1 MAYQE
6 LREALTFDDV
16 LLLPQASDLLPAN
29 CDVSTALTPKIRLRI
44 PLVSSPM
51 DTVTESRVAIAIA
64 QMGGIGFVHR
74 NLSIEEQAA
83 EVETV
88 KKYESGMIVDPI
100 TVSPDQ
106 KIGEAVAVMERYRIS
121 GLPVVADGRLVGIL
135 TNRDL
140 RFERRLDKQVRDVM
154 TSKLITA
161 RPGIDLEHAK
171 ELLQAH
177 RIEKLPLVDDQNR
190 LRGLIT
196 VKDMD
201 KAIRHPHASKDN
213 RGRLR
218 VGAAVGVGPERE
230 ARVAAL
236 RRAGVDVICIDT
248 AHGHTRNVIDAI
260 KATKL
265 EWPEVE
271 VVAGNVATSEGAK
284 ALCDAGADAIRVG
297 MGPGS
302 ICTTRVVS
310 GVGVP
315 QITAIMDTMAV
326 AEPRNIPVIADGG
339 IRFSGDITK
348 AIAAG
353 ANSVMIG
360 SLFAGTE
367 ESPGET
373 ILYQGRTYK
382 TVPRYGLDRR
392 DERAHR
398 RPLRAAQ
405 RRGRQA
411 CAGRNR
417 GPRAPSRIARV
428 EYRAAGGRVA
438 IRDGLRRRGEFGGAA
453 QAGALRQGQRRRDA
467 REPRARRVYHER
479 SAELSAVGGGA
490 PRPAPSAGVTPA
502 PGIKRRCGT
511 SSLLEGC
518 WGCGRHTARGLDAS
532 NLRTASPSRAG
543 RGNRSLERMRGV
555 VPHYLF

>member
-1 MAYQE
+1 MAHQE

-16 LLLPQASDLLPAN
+16 LLLPQSSDLLPSS

-51 DTVTESRVAIAIA
+51 DTVTESRTAIAIA
-64 QMGGIGFVHR
+64 QMGGIGFIHR

-88 KKYESGMIVDPI
+88 KKYETGMIVDPI
-100 TVSPDQ
+100 TVSPEQ
-106 KIGEAVAVMERYRIS
+106 KIGEAVAVMERFRIS
-121 GLPVVADGRLVGIL
+121 GLPVVSDGRLVGIL

-154 TSKLITA
+154 TSKVITA

-201 KAIRHPHASKDN
+201 KAIRHPHASKDQL
-213 RGRLR
+213 GRLR

-260 KATKL
+260 KATKS
-265 EWPEVE
+265 EWPGVE

-284 ALCDAGADAIRVG
+284 ALCDAGADALRVG

-302 ICTTRVVS
+302 ICTTRVIS

-315 QITAIMDTMAV
+315 QITAIMDTIAI

-353 ANSVMIG
+353 ASSVMIG

-382 TVPRYGLDRR
+382 LYRGMGSLGAMNERTGDRYGQQLNLTDGKHVP
-392 DERAHR
+392 E
-398 RPLRAAQ
+398 
-405 RRGRQA
+405 G
-411 CAGRNR
+411 
-417 GPRAPSRIARV
+417 I
-428 EYRAAGGRVA
+428 EGRVPHRGSLA
-438 IRDGLRRRGEFGGAA
+438 SNIEQLVGGLQSGMGYLGAA
-453 QAGALRQGQRRRDA
+453 NL
-467 REPRARRVYHER
+467 
-479 SAELSAVGGGA
+479 AELRKRAKFVKVSDAGMRESHVHDVFITKEA
-490 PRPAPSAGVTPA
+490 PNYRQ
-502 PGIKRRCGT
+502 
-511 SSLLEGC
+511 
-518 WGCGRHTARGLDAS
+518 
-532 NLRTASPSRAG
+532 
-543 RGNRSLERMRGV
+543 
-555 VPHYLF
+555 

>member
-1 MAYQE
+1 MAHQE

-16 LLLPQASDLLPAN
+16 LLLPQSSDLLPAN
-29 CDVSTALTPKIRLRI
+29 CDVSTALTPTIRLRI

-51 DTVTESRVAIAIA
+51 DTVTESRTAIAIA
-64 QMGGIGFVHR
+64 QMGGIGFIHR

-88 KKYESGMIVDPI
+88 KKYETGMIVDPI
-100 TVSPDQ
+100 TVSPEQ
-106 KIGEAVAVMERYRIS
+106 KLGEAVAVMERFRIS
-121 GLPVVADGRLVGIL
+121 GLPVVSDGRLVGIL

-154 TSKLITA
+154 TSKVITA

-201 KAIRHPHASKDN
+201 KAIRHPHASKDQL
-213 RGRLR
+213 GRLR

-248 AHGHTRNVIDAI
+248 AHGHTRNVLDAI
-260 KATKL
+260 KATKA
-265 EWPEVE
+265 EWPGIE

-284 ALCDAGADAIRVG
+284 ALCDAGADALRVG

-302 ICTTRVVS
+302 ICTTRVIS

-315 QITAIMDTMAV
+315 QITAIMDTIAI

-360 SLFAGTE
+360 SLFAGSE

-382 TVPRYGLDRR
+382 LYRGMGSLGAMNERTGDRYGQLGVTDGKHVP
-392 DERAHR
+392 E
-398 RPLRAAQ
+398 
-405 RRGRQA
+405 G
-411 CAGRNR
+411 
-417 GPRAPSRIARV
+417 I
-428 EYRAAGGRVA
+428 EGRVPHRGSLA
-438 IRDGLRRRGEFGGAA
+438 SNIEQLVGGLQSGMGYLGAA
-453 QAGALRQGQRRRDA
+453 NL
-467 REPRARRVYHER
+467 
-479 SAELSAVGGGA
+479 AELRKRAKFVKVSDAGMRESHVHDVFITKEA
-490 PRPAPSAGVTPA
+490 PNYRQ
-502 PGIKRRCGT
+502 
-511 SSLLEGC
+511 
-518 WGCGRHTARGLDAS
+518 
-532 NLRTASPSRAG
+532 
-543 RGNRSLERMRGV
+543 
-555 VPHYLF
+555 

>member
-1 MAYQE
+1 
-6 LREALTFDDV
+6 
-16 LLLPQASDLLPAN
+16 
-29 CDVSTALTPKIRLRI
+29 
-44 PLVSSPM
+44 M
-51 DTVTESRVAIAIA
+51 DTVTESRTAIAIA
-64 QMGGIGFVHR
+64 QMGGIGFIHR

-88 KKYESGMIVDPI
+88 KKYETGMIVDPI
-100 TVSPDQ
+100 TVSPEQ
-106 KIGEAVAVMERYRIS
+106 KIGEAVAVMERFRIS
-121 GLPVVADGRLVGIL
+121 GLPVVSDGRLVGIL

-154 TSKLITA
+154 TSKVITA

-201 KAIRHPHASKDN
+201 KAIRHPHASKDQL
-213 RGRLR
+213 GRLR

-260 KATKL
+260 KATKS
-265 EWPEVE
+265 EWPGVE

-284 ALCDAGADAIRVG
+284 ALCDAGADALRVG

-302 ICTTRVVS
+302 ICTTRVIS

-315 QITAIMDTMAV
+315 QITAIMDTIAI

-348 AIAAG
+348 AIAA
-353 ANSVMIG
+353 N
-360 SLFAGTE
+360 
-367 ESPGET
+367 T
-373 ILYQGRTYK
+373 IN
-382 TVPRYGLDRR
+382 
-392 DERAHR
+392 AM
-398 RPLRAAQ
+398 
-405 RRGRQA
+405 
-411 CAGRNR
+411 
-417 GPRAPSRIARV
+417 PSI
-428 EYRAAGGRVA
+428 
-438 IRDGLRRRGEFGGAA
+438 
-453 QAGALRQGQRRRDA
+453 
-467 REPRARRVYHER
+467 
-479 SAELSAVGGGA
+479 
-490 PRPAPSAGVTPA
+490 
-502 PGIKRRCGT
+502 
-511 SSLLEGC
+511 
-518 WGCGRHTARGLDAS
+518 S
-532 NLRTASPSRAG
+532 NPT
-543 RGNRSLERMRGV
+543 
-555 VPHYLF
+555 